1 MGGRG
6 EELLVGAL
14 CLLLALANGWRVWS
28 AHRRGEVP
36 LNRTRLHRAGE
47 VPLYRTRLK
56 RAGMGAGKYAAL
68 LAFHAALTAV
78 LLVIAADLLFGLNL
92 RGR

>member
-6 EELLVGAL
+6 EDLLVGAL

-36 LNRTRLHRAGE
+36 LYRTRLHRAG
-47 VPLYRTRLK
+47 L
-56 RAGMGAGKYAAL
+56 GAGKYGAL
-68 LAFHAALTAV
+68 LALNV
-78 LLVIAADLLFGLNL
+78 GLCVLLLVIAVDLLFGLGL
-92 RGR
+92 RGH